1 MSFRATIPV
10 RFQDVDAA
18 GVLFFGRIFDYC
30 HQAYEELIGSFGV
43 DRAHYF
49 AGADYLVPIAHAE
62 ADYRSPIRLGERV
75 IVTIDVIRVGR
86 ASVRLHYRVAGPAAE
101 DLRAEVMTVHA
112 FVDRATMRPISIPEP
127 LRGFFLGHLA
137 PEQVAERVAK

>member
-75 IVTIDVIRVGR
+75 TVTIDVTRVGR
-86 ASVRLHYRVAGPAAE
+86 ASVRLRYRVTGPAAE

-137 PEQVAERVAK
+137 PEQIAERVAK

>member
-1 MSFRATIPV
+1 MSFQATIPV

-30 HQAYEELIGSFGV
+30 HQAYEELIGSFGL

-49 AGADYLVPIAHAE
+49 AGAEYLVPIVHAR

-75 IVTIDVIRVGR
+75 HVTIEIARVGR
-86 ASVRLHYRVAGPAAE
+86 ASVRLRYRVTGPKAD
-101 DLRAEVMTVHA
+101 DLRAEVETVHA
-112 FVDRATMRPISIPEP
+112 FVDRATMRPISIPDP
-127 LRGFFLGHLA
+127 LRGFFLEHLVPDA
-137 PEQVAERVAK
+137 AAEGVAK

>member
-1 MSFRATIPV
+1 VSFRTTIPV
-10 RFQDVDAA
+10 RFQDVDSA

-30 HQAYEELIGSFGV
+30 HHAYEDLIHSSGV

-62 ADYRSPIRLGERV
+62 ADYRSPIKVGERV
-75 IVTIDVIRVGR
+75 DIAIDVTRVGR
-86 ASVRLHYRVAGPAAE
+86 ASIRLRYRVTGPSAE
-101 DLRAEVMTVHA
+101 DLRAEVETVHA

-127 LRGFFLGHLA
+127 LRGFFLKHLV
-137 PEQVAERVAK
+137 PEETPERIPK

>member
-1 MSFRATIPV
+1 MSFQTIIPV

-49 AGADYLVPIAHAE
+49 AGADYLVPIAHAR
-62 ADYRSPIRLGERV
+62 ADYRSVIKLGERV
-75 IVTIDVIRVGR
+75 TVTIDILRVGR
-86 ASVRLHYRVAGPAAE
+86 ASVRLRYRVTGPSLE
-101 DLRAEVMTVHA
+101 DLRAEVETVHA
-112 FVDRATMRPISIPEP
+112 FVDRKTMRPISIPEP
-127 LRGFFLGHLA
+127 LRGFFLGHLVPEEA
-137 PEQVAERVAK
+137 PERVSK

>member
-30 HQAYEELIGSFGV
+30 HHAYEELIESSGV

-49 AGADYLVPIAHAE
+49 SRAEYLVPIVHAE
-62 ADYRSPIRLGERV
+62 AAHRTLMTE
-75 IVTIDVIRVGR
+75 
-86 ASVRLHYRVAGPAAE
+86 AGF
-101 DLRAEVMTVHA
+101 M
-112 FVDRATMRPISIPEP
+112 AT
-127 LRGFFLGHLA
+127 
-137 PEQVAERVAK
+137 K

>member
-1 MSFRATIPV
+1 MSFQATIPV

-30 HQAYEELIGSFGV
+30 HQAYEELIESSGV

-49 AGADYLVPIAHAE
+49 HRAEYLVPIAHAE
-62 ADYRSPIRLGERV
+62 ADYRKPIRVGERMNV
-75 IVTIDVIRVGR
+75 AIDVTRVGR
-86 ASVRLHYRVAGPAAE
+86 ASVRLRYRVTGPSVD
-101 DLRAEVMTVHA
+101 DLRAEVVTVHA

-127 LRGFFLGHLA
+127 LRGFFLGHLV
-137 PEQVAERVAK
+137 PEETPERVSK

>member
-1 MSFRATIPV
+1 VSFRATIPV

-75 IVTIDVIRVGR
+75 TVTIDVTRLGR
-86 ASVRLHYRVAGPAAE
+86 ASVRLRYHVTGPAAE

>member
-1 MSFRATIPV
+1 VSFRATIPV

-30 HQAYEELIGSFGV
+30 HHAYEELIESSDV

-49 AGADYLVPIAHAE
+49 AGAEYLVPIAHAE
-62 ADYRSPIRLGERV
+62 ADYRSPIRVGERV
-75 IVTIDVIRVGR
+75 VVAIDVTRVGR
-86 ASVRLHYRVAGPAAE
+86 ASFRLRYRVTGHSAE
-101 DLRAEVMTVHA
+101 DLRAEVVTVHA

-127 LRGFFLGHLA
+127 LRAFFLGHLV
-137 PEQVAERVAK
+137 PEQVSERVPK

>member
-30 HQAYEELIGSFGV
+30 HQAYEELIGSFGI

-75 IVTIDVIRVGR
+75 SVAIDVTRVGR
-86 ASVRLHYRVAGPAAE
+86 ASIRLRYRVTGAGPE
-101 DLRAEVMTVHA
+101 DLRAEVVTVHA

-137 PEQVAERVAK
+137 PEEVAERLSK

>member
-75 IVTIDVIRVGR
+75 TVTIDVTRMGR
-86 ASVRLHYRVAGPAAE
+86 ASVRLRYRVTGAAAE